1 MLPIAEY
8 VTPELVQRFE
18 DIGGVALAVTA
29 IAAVV
34 VGIARI
40 GVWLDHRRDDVF
52 ARKVKEVIQPIIDE
66 ATLPIKPGTN
76 GGLSLTDLHTR
87 MSNFEDRFS
96 AVEAKLGIKDRRE
109 HLEDQADLR

>member
-40 GVWLDHRRDDVF
+40 GIWLDHRKDDRF
-52 ARKVKEVIQPIIDE
+52 AARVKEIIQPIIDE

-87 MSNFEDRFS
+87 LGKFEDRFS

-109 HLEDQADLR
+109 YLQDTPDLE